1 VKVFTLPWVNELAK
15 GTGPSALVVDGAY
28 RLRSTQ
34 PVTVYQYNPLNA
46 DVTNDA
52 SLMLPVNTWTG
63 IIWWR
68 RGRTGSAIRAFI
80 R

>member
-1 VKVFTLPWVNELAK
+1 MVAAGSVKVFQLPWVNALAL

-46 DVTNDA
+46 DVTKSGFNGNLNW
-52 SLMLPVNTWTG
+52 SNNSVMLYAT
-63 IIWWR
+63 
-68 RGRTGSAIRAFI
+68 AKF
-80 R
+80 